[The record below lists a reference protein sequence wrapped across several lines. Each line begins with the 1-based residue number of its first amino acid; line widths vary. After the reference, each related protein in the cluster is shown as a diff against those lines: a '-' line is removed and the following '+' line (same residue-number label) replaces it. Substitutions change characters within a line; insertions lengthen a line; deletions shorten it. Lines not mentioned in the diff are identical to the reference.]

1 MSLWRMWLMMLDFVG
16 NKPYPIWSYRTPN
29 MDKTLEKC
37 QVVCYMTNSRAIV
50 FQQIYDRTEFYHP
63 H

>member
-1 MSLWRMWLMMLDFVG
+1 MSLWRMWLMMLAFVG

-37 QVVCYMTNSRAIV
+37 QVVCYITDSRAIV
-50 FQQIYDRTEFYHP
+50 FRRI
-63 H
+63 